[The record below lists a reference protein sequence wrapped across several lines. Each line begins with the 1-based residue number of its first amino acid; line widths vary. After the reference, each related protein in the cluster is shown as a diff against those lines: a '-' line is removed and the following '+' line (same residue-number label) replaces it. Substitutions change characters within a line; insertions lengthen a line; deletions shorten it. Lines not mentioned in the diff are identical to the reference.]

1 MTITPLAPVIGPAST
16 AFLAVTKVLWPKGLN
31 TSIYLDLNNFSR
43 HTAWAHGF
51 MHAYALWLGLVVL
64 AALFVI
70 GYGAIWWRRALRP
83 AVVMALSGAGTVA
96 ALGINQ
102 VVGHAAAELRPYDT
116 YTHALVLVAKA
127 HDYAFPSDH
136 AVVAG
141 GLITSVFLAARA
153 AQVYRN
159 RAWARTDRQRAVP
172 FLVGVGICSIVFG
185 LFLCFARIYVGAHYP
200 GDVVAG
206 LLLGAATVVAFS
218 VLRPLVYWLADL
230 VATTPLRVVLS
241 RPEPRAVPPTV
252 PPAPISVQDV
262 LPK

>member
-1 MTITPLAPVIGPAST
+1 MTITPLAPAIGPAST
-16 AFLAVTKVLWPKGLN
+16 VLLAVTKVLWPKGLN

-64 AALFVI
+64 TVLFVI
-70 GYGAIWWRRALRP
+70 GYGAIWWRRALHP
-83 AVVMALSGAGTVA
+83 AAVMALSGAGTVA

-102 VVGHAAAELRPYDT
+102 IVGHAAAELRPYDT

-127 HDYAFPSDH
+127 NDYAFPSDH

-153 AQVYRN
+153 TNLYRSP
-159 RAWARTDRQRAVP
+159 AGAPTATQRAVP
-172 FLVGVGICSIVFG
+172 VLIGVGTCSIVFG
-185 LFLCFARIYVGAHYP
+185 LFLCFARVYVGAHYP

-206 LLLGAATVVAFS
+206 LLLGATTVVAFS

-230 VATTPLRVVLS
+230 VATTPLRLVLS
-241 RPEPRAVPPTV
+241 RPEPRAVPS
-252 PPAPISVQDV
+252 ASISVQDV